1 MRVHSPEIS
10 AESQCRLSEKA
21 RREGGFRHARR
32 GTDCSTTHKR
42 TPEPF
47 GKQRSAWGGPTVPW
61 PFSPLLR
68 VHCVGTMLRGLQRG
82 TPMRIRYPLIALL
95 LFVLFTPSIGLAKKK
110 SGASDG
116 TVHVKGYYKKDGTYV
131 RPMIAMHRVAGTRP
145 SLTRPSLTAMIP
157 TPTRPTILT
166 RRRLA
171 SQNRCPTRFRWTLNS
186 PPSRKAKEGKV
197 VAVTNGDSL
206 TLQVDKT
213 TYKIRL
219 HGIDAPEKDQPFG
232 KQSTKTLSARVLG
245 KTVKVLSQG
254 RGHDGRT
261 LGIVYSDGCVNT
273 AMVKGGWAWYCKEV
287 DSKNLATAEEEA
299 RAAKAGL
306 WADPHPIA
314 PWDWRHTKATKVEAD
329 ATDPPPDKTPEAKGQ
344 AKEQQTEK
352 KYWLTAKSGKR
363 HNESC
368 RYYKSSKG
376 HPCGPNDGTP
386 CKICGG

>member
-1 MRVHSPEIS
+1 
-10 AESQCRLSEKA
+10 
-21 RREGGFRHARR
+21 
-32 GTDCSTTHKR
+32 
-42 TPEPF
+42 
-47 GKQRSAWGGPTVPW
+47 
-61 PFSPLLR
+61 
-68 VHCVGTMLRGLQRG
+68 
-82 TPMRIRYPLIALL
+82 MRIRYPLIALL
-95 LFVLFTPSIGLAKKK
+95 LFALFTPSIGLAKKK

-131 RPMIAMHRVAGTRP
+131 RPYDRHAPGSGGTSKP
-145 SLTRPSLTAMIP
+145 DTSKPDSDDPNTE
-157 TPTRPTILT
+157 TPVDPD
-166 RRRLA
+166 
-171 SQNRCPTRFRWTLNS
+171 S
-186 PPSRKAKEGKV
+186 PPVGKSKSSPHAVPVDVEQPAIPKGEKLEGKV

-254 RGHDGRT
+254 RGQDGRT

-299 RAAKAGL
+299 RAVKAGL

-376 HPCGPNDGTP
+376 HPCGPDDGTP